1 MYDFG
6 ENDAVFQE
14 AEAKRKQRKQ
24 ERQQKKF
31 QRKQSTQSI
40 YNTYKEIKAKVAQLK
55 EKGNVDAKEMKFT
68 GKFTDIA
75 GVDGM
80 NCSEVKKHCP
90 NEEVYKATQ
99 QNILNARDEGYLTID
114 ENKDIHLTDKG
125 RELTQSES
133 FCKQFEQDQL
143 NQSVADIQSQNQ
155 DLAYVEFNGTEQDMG
170 VFNYTDQ
177 LDINSIKDGPNK
189 DIVLNNFSELEKQG
203 MVNIDG
209 GVITPTEK
217 GMDFAKGQNLPIK
230 QATNTEIGNVLGD
243 TDADGIPNR
252 IDSQYSYAE
261 EKSQSALQVGKEK
274 GAGGL
279 GEEIGGKAFSKTSA
293 NTAGASAKSAGSAG
307 AKAAG
312 TAAKTAGS
320 TVAKAGGSAA
330 TAGATGATAAGAGAA
345 TAGVGAVVVVAGQAA
360 VQAIN
365 HVKNTMHSMV
375 QSLSNQ

>member
-6 ENDAVFQE
+6 ENDAVLQE

-55 EKGNVDAKEMKFT
+55 EKGTVDAKEMKFT

-90 NEEVYKATQ
+90 NEDVYKATQ

-125 RELTQSES
+125 RELTRSES

-189 DIVLNNFSELEKQG
+189 DTVLNNFSELEKQG

-230 QATNTEIGNVLGD
+230 QASNTEIGNVLGD

-252 IDSQYSYAE
+252 IDSQYSYSE
-261 EKSQSALQVGKEK
+261 VGKEK
-274 GAGGL
+274 VVGGL
-279 GEEIGGKAFSKTSA
+279 GEEVGGKAFSKASA
-293 NTAGASAKSAGSAG
+293 NTAGASAKSASSAG

-365 HVKNTMHSMV
+365 QVKNTMHSMV